1 MTSGENRGEDDQLQK
16 WERPSERG
24 FWNEHR
30 STRNL
35 KKKSQHQLILIHGYT
50 SIMAGAM
57 NIEQVMQTKTI
68 NNDKA
73 QICCLFVASAPQA
86 IPTTLNQ
93 VSIFFS
99 YFFSMRTEAK
109 HKVRRSRAIESRF
122 LAISR
127 KCVRVVK
134 RSMFCSNNE
143 RFEPVFLI
151 SEFRNRWNHDKALGH
166 PAFHEIPTLDVF
178 H

>member
-1 MTSGENRGEDDQLQK
+1 MIGYKSGNAQVNEAFEMNSDQRGI
-16 WERPSERG
+16 WR
-24 FWNEHR
+24 
-30 STRNL
+30 
-35 KKKSQHQLILIHGYT
+35 KSQHQLILIHGYT

-57 NIEQVMQTKTI
+57 NIEQVMPTKTI

-109 HKVRRSRAIESRF
+109 YKVRRSKSRF

-143 RFEPVFLI
+143 RFGPVFII
-151 SEFRNRWNHDKALGH
+151 SDLRSHWHYDKALGH
-166 PAFHEIPTLDVF
+166 HAFHEILTLGVF